1 MEIEKLTDSFGA
13 RIHGLDLSIPLNR
26 EEHAE
31 LHKAWL
37 DYQVLIFPDQV
48 MTEEDQIA
56 FTKYW
61 GEMPLRKRYAGRRE
75 EDRRTHESVMLI
87 SNIREDG
94 EPIGSLPDGD
104 MMFHSD
110 GQYDEHPYRYTMLYA
125 LEVPK
130 SGGNTLFGNCYDAYE
145 ALPDKLKK
153 IISGRKVLQV
163 YDYTIR
169 TKPRREGLDRIPHF
183 WQPVVVQHPVTG
195 RKALYLDRLMTAAID
210 GFTETESDEL
220 LAELFPYVERADYE
234 HKWRLGDYVIW
245 DNRCT
250 VHARREFPSDQRR
263 LLKRGK
269 VEGNALIAAG

>member
-1 MEIEKLTDSFGA
+1 MSIEIIPIGQTMAAEVCGVKLADPMGRTDRA
-13 RIHGLDLSIPLNR
+13 ILLDAWHQNLILIFRDQSMTDEQLKSS
-26 EEHAE
+26 A
-31 LHKAWL
+31 AWL
-37 DYQVLIFPDQV
+37 GDTSKISMPMARRGDND
-48 MTEEDQIA
+48 TQIQKVSNIVDKNGNPIGA
-56 FTKYW
+56 LGD
-61 GEMPLRKRYAGRRE
+61 GEMWFHHDNSFTEA
-75 EDRRTHESVMLI
+75 
-87 SNIREDG
+87 
-94 EPIGSLPDGD
+94 PDKA
-104 MMFHSD
+104 
-110 GQYDEHPYRYTMLYA
+110 TWLYA
-125 LEVPK
+125 VELPYT
-130 SGGNTLFGNCYDAYE
+130 GGNTLFGNCYEAYE

-169 TKPRREGLDRIPHF
+169 TKPRREGLERIPHF
-183 WQPVVVQHPVTG
+183 WQPVVIQHPVTG

-234 HKWRLGDYVIW
+234 HRWRLGDYVIW

-269 VEGNALIAAG
+269 VGGNALIAAG